1 MKRTGYLLCAA
12 VSALALAAA
21 AGCDRRIIR
30 KEEKPFMTWAEQNW
44 RTLSPKQKANY
55 YEMVDRQKERARKER
70 QKESERGKWK

>member
-1 MKRTGYLLCAA
+1 MKRPGCLLGAA
-12 VSALALAAA
+12 ALALALAAA

-44 RTLSPKQKANY
+44 RTLNPKQKADY

-70 QKESERGKWK
+70 QKESERGGLK